1 MSIRLMTMVWD
12 VRWPTQNHLLVML
25 KLADHANDE
34 GSKVWPAVAT
44 IAEQAQCSE
53 RTVQN
58 VLKALRDCGLINA
71 VKAGGGSMPTI
82 YELNVNLLRGL
93 ATINAALKGG
103 ADVIEIPDELYAQAM
118 DMTGATVAPPSIAP
132 VQPTT
137 GRGATEGGRGAKL
150 LHPNHHLEPSS
161 KPSHARS
168 ENFDLGSEG
177 KPRLVLKTDPTWR
190 IWLDWVFAQWG
201 ASGADAFTKE
211 GAMVVFSAAPSS
223 TAKRPMLPPIDPDKF
238 DALRKARTITD
249 RSKAMTGDAA

>member
-44 IAEQAQCSE
+44 IADQAQCSE

-93 ATINAALKGG
+93 ATINASLKGG

-118 DMTGATVAPPSIAP
+118 DMTGATVAPPSVAP

-137 GRGATEGGRGAKL
+137 GRGATEGGRGATA
-150 LHPNHHLEPSS
+150 LHPNHHFEPSS

-168 ENFDLGSEG
+168 ENIVLGSEG
-177 KPRLVLKTDPTWR
+177 KPTASFELTPRDPQWR
-190 IWLDWVFAQWG
+190 AWIDFLRSTNEAKAGQAEDAGSIFV
-201 ASGADAFTKE
+201 SGKW
-211 GAMVVFSAAPSS
+211 
-223 TAKRPMLPPIDPDKF
+223 PDNGK
-238 DALRKARTITD
+238 LLHIPQKGITD